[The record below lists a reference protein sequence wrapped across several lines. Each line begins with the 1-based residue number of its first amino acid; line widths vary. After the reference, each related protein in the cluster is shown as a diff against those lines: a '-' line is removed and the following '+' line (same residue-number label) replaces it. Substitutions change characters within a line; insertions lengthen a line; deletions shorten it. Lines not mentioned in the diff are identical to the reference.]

1 LDPIQFNYDLLVS
14 NTDVARL
21 TPHLSQGKKLKFSI
35 EGVGRKITTKEQLAI
50 IELFKVFGFRMEDVS
65 LDHPELIFRVI
76 ENAEDNM
83 SYFGLLV
90 ASFKETEKSG
100 KGKN

>member
-1 LDPIQFNYDLLVS
+1 MS

-21 TPHLSQGKKLKFSI
+21 TPYIVQGKKLKFSL
-35 EGVGRKITTKEQLAI
+35 EGIGRKIGIEEQLAI

-76 ENAEDNM
+76 ECSEDNM
-83 SYFGLLV
+83 SYFGLLI
-90 ASFKETEKSG
+90 AAFKE
-100 KGKN
+100 